1 MIEFLMCAALKSGSS
16 LYMQK
21 QNSYTVREA
30 VFPREHCMNFVF
42 PYKDL
47 NNRRFQSAHIRNS
60 SFAAEI
66 SRSLWGVQ
74 SPVCVFKFK
83 DTTLIPKCEYEK
95 RSHFL
100 LNEFPAHPRAHV
112 LKVMEHF
119 LAK

>member
-1 MIEFLMCAALKSGSS
+1 MLFLTNILHF
-16 LYMQK
+16 L
-21 QNSYTVREA
+21 
-30 VFPREHCMNFVF
+30 FFL
-42 PYKDL
+42 YKDS
-47 NNRRFQSAHIRNS
+47 NNHRFQSAHIRNS

-74 SPVCVFKFK
+74 SPGRVFKFK

-112 LKVMEHF
+112 PQSDKIF
-119 LAK
+119 LTK